1 MARYLYIS
9 SKTEIQI
16 VWLPSLCNPRPYSG
30 PAQYQTAITK
40 MINSNQPEEESG
52 ISPSIGLAL
61 LAGPMLPGAA
71 WLFGLSAAPAQLLLL
86 GITVCIGVLLSPHEV
101 RLPRTEIRFAPRHI
115 VIFWAILTLGL
126 AGGLCVAAV
135 SAAASFS
142 DERRSRMDWLRIALV
157 DVFSTCA
164 AGMAYGAVFHFGEFS
179 AGLDLPGPLLIPG
192 EVLAA
197 SAAMMLAFFLSQLLN
212 GWIFS
217 VGEFRSVHDK
227 PAPHLAR
234 MLAGHSITALSAI
247 ALFAAFRQFGYEFGL
262 ILVPMI
268 VLGNIFFEVHVRR
281 LSQKTREIIEASRLH
296 LATVEA
302 LATAI
307 DARDQVSVGHVR
319 RTQIFAVGIGT
330 AIGLNDGELNALR
343 AGALLHDI
351 GKLAVPEHIL
361 NKPGRLTSAELEK
374 TKIHAN
380 VGASILGKVGF
391 PYPVVP
397 TVKHHHEHW
406 DGSGYPD
413 GLCGDRIPITAR
425 ILAVADAYDAL
436 RGARPYRAAVS
447 REDACN
453 FLRSRAGAQFDPHIV
468 NTFLRNLTQLEA
480 EVDIHGFGYQAEL
493 DEIEKNGLQGTGPA
507 NYVEQIKR
515 ANQEVFSL
523 YEMARDFGASLDL
536 PKTLSLLTKKVGEFV
551 PYDTC
556 LVYLYDEESAVAEAI
571 HVEGRNSEV
580 LVGKRIKPGEG
591 ASGYVLKKRKPV
603 ENVDPSLDFAFSHS
617 EICSHYVG
625 MASVPLMAEDRLIG
639 AISVFSGKLATY
651 EEEHLRLLET
661 ICRIA
666 ADAISKSIRHAES
679 EIHAMTD
686 QLTGLPNARS
696 LHVQFEKEAGR
707 SKRAGNSMQVLM
719 LDLDGFKAVND
730 TLGHK
735 AGDTMLKEIGRIIN
749 SELRDYDFLAR
760 YGGDEFVA
768 LVPETDTA
776 DVIELCSRIE
786 AAVEEYASAANG
798 RSVPVG
804 VSVGAASYP
813 EQGESFEELLI
824 AADKA
829 MYRTKAFHRQR
840 RARLVESPGK
850 QGTAIG
856 PSRETEF
863 AADGPAGS
871 QPSIPHFL
879 KGGYDSDLIVEIDE
893 SHIVTLNTVS

>member
-1 MARYLYIS
+1 ML
-9 SKTEIQI
+9 
-16 VWLPSLCNPRPYSG
+16 
-30 PAQYQTAITK
+30 
-40 MINSNQPEEESG
+40 NSNQPEEKSG
-52 ISPSIGLAL
+52 TSPSMWLAL
-61 LAGPMLPGAA
+61 MAGPMLPGAA
-71 WLFGLSAAPAQLLLL
+71 WLFGLNAAPAQLLLL
-86 GITVCIGVLLSPHEV
+86 GITICIAVLLSSHVV
-101 RLPRTEIRFAPRHI
+101 RLPRTEIRFALRHI
-115 VIFWAILTLGL
+115 AIFWGILTLGF
-126 AGGLCVAAV
+126 AGGICVAAV
-135 SAAASFS
+135 SAAAGFS
-142 DERRSRMDWLRIALV
+142 DIRRSRIDWLKAALV
-157 DVFSTCA
+157 DLFSTAA
-164 AGMAYGAVFHFGEFS
+164 AGMAFGTTFQFGGFS
-179 AGLDLPGPLLIPG
+179 AALDLPGPILIPG

-197 SAAMMLAFFLSQLLN
+197 SAAMMLAFFLSQLVH

-217 VGEFRSVHDK
+217 AGEFRSVHFR
-227 PAPHLAR
+227 PIQHLAR
-234 MLAGHSITALSAI
+234 MLAAQSITALSGI
-247 ALFAAFRQFGYEFGL
+247 MLFVAFRQFGYEFGMV
-262 ILVPMI
+262 LVPLT
-268 VLGNIFFEVHVRR
+268 VLGNIFYEVHVRR
-281 LSQKTREIIEASRLH
+281 LSQKTREIVDASRLH

-307 DARDQVSVGHVR
+307 DARDQVGVGHVR
-319 RTQIFAVGIGT
+319 RTQIYAVGIGT

-413 GLCGDRIPITAR
+413 GLSGDRIPITAR

-453 FLRSRAGAQFDPHIV
+453 FLRARAGAQFDPHIV

-493 DEIEKNGLQGTGPA
+493 EEIEKNETQGTGPA

-523 YEMARDFGASLDL
+523 YEMARDFGSSLDL
-536 PKTLSLLTKKVGEFV
+536 SKTLSLLTTKVGEFV
-551 PYDTC
+551 PFDTC
-556 LVYLYDEESAVAEAI
+556 LVYLYDEESGMAESV
-571 HVEGRNSEV
+571 HVEGRNADV
-580 LVGKRIKPGEG
+580 LTGKRIKPGEG
-591 ASGYVLKKRKPV
+591 ASGYVLKKLKPV
-603 ENVDPSLDFAFSHS
+603 ENVDPSLDFAFSHPD
-617 EICSHYVG
+617 ICRHYVG

-666 ADAISKSIRHAES
+666 GDAISKSIRHAES
-679 EIHAMTD
+679 EINAMTD

-696 LHVQFEKEAGR
+696 LHQQFEKETGR
-707 SKRAGNSMQVLM
+707 AKRAGNSLQVLM
-719 LDLDGFKAVND
+719 LDLDGFKGVND

-735 AGDTMLKEIGRIIN
+735 AGDMMLKEIGRIIH

-768 LVPETDTA
+768 LVPETDSA
-776 DVIELCSRIE
+776 DVIEMCSRIE
-786 AAVEEYASAANG
+786 AAVEEYASADNG
-798 RSVPVG
+798 RLVPVG

-813 EQGESFEELLI
+813 EQGETFEELLI

-829 MYRTKAFHRQR
+829 MYRTKAFHKQR
-840 RARLVESPGK
+840 RARLGEPS
-850 QGTAIG
+850 A
-856 PSRETEF
+856 SREVLGRAKHEPGS
-863 AADGPAGS
+863 AAAEITHG
-871 QPSIPHFL
+871 QPVMPHFL
-879 KGGYDSDLIVEIDE
+879 KSGFENDLIVEIDE